1 MNEPRGQRD
10 KIVVWR
16 VSDGRAGHDTQS
28 RGLSQAL
35 AAIKDCECHE
45 LCAQSLSK
53 NLMNILR
60 HRFPAGDPLPD
71 PDFIIGAGHGTHMTL
86 LAAGR
91 ARGGKTV
98 VLMKPSL
105 PALLFDYCLVP
116 GHDQPSQRQNILVT
130 RGVLN
135 CAVPA
140 AGKAPDQGVIL
151 IGGASRHYGWDAHGL
166 LRQIR
171 EICAGSRGTHWLIA
185 DSPRTPSGTR
195 PSLSEATPGEWEY
208 IPHETTGPGWMA
220 QRLAC
225 AATAWVTE
233 DSISMICEALTA
245 GAAVGVLSVPVK
257 RRGRVTRAVDDLVK
271 AGLITR
277 FSAWQR
283 GTPLRPADPPIYEA
297 ARCARLLLERTGRL

>member
-1 MNEPRGQRD
+1 LNEPVGQRD

-45 LCAQSLSK
+45 LCAQPVSE
-53 NLMNILR
+53 NLLNILP
-60 HRFPAGDPLPD
+60 HRFPAGDSLPD

-98 VLMKPSL
+98 VLMKPGL
-105 PALLFDYCLVP
+105 PGFLFDYCLIP
-116 GHDQPSQRQNILVT
+116 AHDRPPQRHNILVT

-135 CAVPA
+135 CASPA
-140 AGKAPDQGVIL
+140 GEKIPHQGLIL
-151 IGGASRHYGWDAHGL
+151 IGGSSRHYDWDAHEL
-166 LRQIR
+166 AHQIR
-171 EICAGSRGTHWLIA
+171 EVCAASSEVRWLIA

-195 PSLSEATPGEWEY
+195 PSLSGTESAGWEY
-208 IPHETTGPGWMA
+208 IPFETTGPGWLA
-220 QRLAC
+220 QRLAY
-225 AATAWVTE
+225 ATTVWVTE

-245 GAAVGVLSVPVK
+245 GAAVGILSIPVK
-257 RRGRVTRAVDDLVK
+257 RHGRITRAVDEMVK

-277 FSAWQR
+277 FSAWR
-283 GTPLRPADPPIYEA
+283 DGAPLRPASPPLYEA
-297 ARCARLLLERTGRL
+297 ARCARLLLEKTGWI